1 MTHIVKCTHD
11 RLFTVLSDAAAQCD
25 RAAPVQHKF
34 GGLTI
39 AAEGWDGPGERW
51 FDAFCETV
59 LLQLFEET
67 KENGA

>member
-25 RAAPVQHKF
+25 RAAPVRHKF
-34 GGLTI
+34 GGLTV

-51 FDAFCETV
+51 FYAFYVTV
-59 LLQLFEET
+59 LEQLKEET
-67 KENGA
+67 EKNG